1 MSLLEYRRKRR
12 FDRTREPA
20 PGPAAAPGERPVF
33 VVQLHHARRRH
44 YDVRLQV
51 GDVLR
56 SWAVPKGPS
65 YDPAVKR
72 LAVEVEDHPLD
83 YADFE
88 GDIPKGQYGG
98 GHVAIY
104 DRGTW
109 TTDDDP
115 HAQLARGHLRFALF
129 GRRLVG
135 GWHLVRTG
143 RRGTKPQWLLFKDDD
158 AHAGSLEAD
167 DLLAEGAEPPKPPR
181 ASVSRARPRREG
193 WAEAALALPG
203 ARRAALAVDA
213 PFAPQL
219 AVAGTSPPTGGHW
232 LHEIKWDGYRIL
244 AIVDGPR
251 VRLWSRNALEWTGK
265 APDVAAALAG
275 LGLEC
280 AAFDGELIAGG
291 GRRGEFNHLQA
302 TLAGERQDPLSL
314 VLFDL
319 LHLDGVDVS
328 AAPLLARKQLL
339 ARVLSSPPRRL
350 SYSTHVPEDG
360 DEALA
365 LASSQGFE
373 GILSKRA
380 DRPYMAGRSNDWRKS
395 KCVESDEFAVVGCTP
410 PKGHRTGFGALLL
423 ARPDGQGGYD
433 YAGRVGSGFPDEL
446 IKRLSRMLE
455 RGGQSEPTV
464 RVPPDETGLRGARWF
479 PPAFVVEVF
488 HRGIGGR
495 GLLRQPSLKAVR
507 LDKTPTDLAGHRAAP
522 ISSNRSRTSK
532 GGRMNPQSSPS
543 KRHSVS
549 RNDDGERDATTG
561 AGGIVLTHPD
571 RVVFA
576 EGARTKRDVFDY
588 YRAMMDWL
596 LPEIADRPLSI
607 VRCPHGAA
615 RPCFFQKHHAAG
627 LAHTDAVRVEE
638 TEGAADYLVV
648 RDADAV
654 LELVQLNA
662 IEFHPWGAR
671 TDDIDRADRMVF
683 DLDPDSGIAWAEVV
697 DAARRIR
704 DLLRELGLQS
714 FVRTSGGKGLH
725 VVVPLNPGCDW
736 EMTRRFSRA
745 FAESLVAMA
754 PLRFVATASKRF
766 RKGKIFID
774 HLRNARGAT
783 SVASFS
789 LRARPGAT
797 VAMPLRWEELG
808 RIDSAAHFDI
818 ASTRRRVRRLRS
830 HPWGD
835 IGSLTQNLDKA
846 LNDLA

>member
-20 PGPAAAPGERPVF
+20 SGSIPTPGDRPIF

-65 YDPAVKR
+65 FDPAVKR

-115 HAQLARGHLRFALF
+115 QAQLAKGHLRFELF

-135 GWHLVRTG
+135 GWHLVRT
-143 RRGTKPQWLLFKDDD
+143 RQRGTKQQWLLFKDDD
-158 AHAGSLEAD
+158 AHVGPVEAD
-167 DLLAEGAEPPKPPR
+167 DLLADGAEPPKP
-181 ASVSRARPRREG
+181 SRAAASRPRKRRDG

-203 ARRAALAVDA
+203 ARRTVRAEAMF
-213 PFAPQL
+213 PPQL
-219 AVAGTSPPTGGHW
+219 AVAGTSPPAGSHW

-244 AIVDGPR
+244 AMVDGPR
-251 VRLWSRNALEWTGK
+251 VRLWSRNALEWTDK
-265 APDVAAALAG
+265 APEVAAALVT
-275 LGLEC
+275 LGLDC

-302 TLAGERQDPLSL
+302 TLAGERRDRLSL

-319 LHLDGVDVS
+319 LHIDGIDIS
-328 AAPLLARKQLL
+328 EAPLLARKQLL
-339 ARVLSSPPRRL
+339 ARVLPSPPARL
-350 SYSTHVPEDG
+350 SYSSHVPGDG
-360 DEALA
+360 EGALA

-373 GILSKRA
+373 GIVSKRA
-380 DRPYMAGRSNDWRKS
+380 DRPYRAGRSNDWRKS

-423 ARPDGQGGYD
+423 ARPDGRGGYD
-433 YAGRVGSGFPDEL
+433 YAGRVGSGFPEDL
-446 IKRLSRMLE
+446 IRRLSRMVE

-464 RVPPDETGLRGARWF
+464 RVSPDEPGLRGARWF

-488 HRGIGGR
+488 YRGIGGR
-495 GLLRQPSLKAVR
+495 GLLRQPSLKSVR
-507 LDKTPTDLAGHRAAP
+507 LDKAPADLTGDAAAP
-522 ISSNRSRTSK
+522 IPSDTHLTRT
-532 GGRMNPQSSPS
+532 GGRMKPQSPS
-543 KRHSVS
+543 AQRTPKLRGDHS
-549 RNDDGERDATTG
+549 ERDAAADTG
-561 AGGIVLTHPD
+561 RIVLTHPE

-576 EGARTKRDVFDY
+576 EGGRTKREVFDY

-596 LPEIADRPLSI
+596 LPEIAGRPLSI
-607 VRCPHGAA
+607 VRCPQGAA

-638 TEGAADYLVV
+638 AQGAADYLVV

-662 IEFHPWGAR
+662 IEFHPWGACA
-671 TDDIDRADRMVF
+671 DDIERADRMVF

-704 DLLRELGLQS
+704 DLLRDIGLKS

-725 VVVPLNPGCDW
+725 VVVPLNPACDW
-736 EMTRRFSRA
+736 ETTRRFSRA

-754 PLRFVATASKRF
+754 PLHFVASASKRF

-797 VAMPLRWEELG
+797 VAMPLRWAELG
-808 RIDSAAHFDI
+808 RVDSAAHFDI
-818 ASTRRRVRRLRS
+818 ASAPRRVRRLRG

-835 IGSLTQNLDKA
+835 FGSLRQSLDTA
-846 LNDLA
+846 LDALS

>member
-1 MSLLEYRRKRR
+1 VSLLEYRRKRR

-20 PGPAAAPGERPVF
+20 PGAVAAPGGRPLF

-109 TTDDDP
+109 ATDHDP
-115 HAQLARGHLRFALF
+115 HAQLAKGHLRFELF

-143 RRGTKPQWLLFKDDD
+143 RRGAKPQWLLFKDDD
-158 AHAGSLEAD
+158 AHAGPLEAD
-167 DLLAEGAEPPKPPR
+167 DLLAEGVEPPRPTP
-181 ASVSRARPRREG
+181 ATAPHSRARRDG
-193 WAEAALALPG
+193 WADAALALPG
-203 ARRAALAVDA
+203 ARKAALAET

-219 AVAGTSPPTGGHW
+219 AVAGTSPPTGAHW

-265 APDVAAALAG
+265 APEVAAALAE
-275 LGLEC
+275 LGLAR

-302 TLAGERQDPLSL
+302 TLAGERRDPLSL

-319 LHLDGVDVS
+319 LHIDGVDVS

-339 ARVLSSPPRRL
+339 ARVLSPPPRRL

-360 DEALA
+360 GEALA

-380 DRPYMAGRSNDWRKS
+380 DRPYRAGRSNDWRKS

-433 YAGRVGSGFPDEL
+433 YAGRVGSGFPEDL
-446 IKRLSRMLE
+446 IRRLSRMVE
-455 RGGQSEPTV
+455 RRGQSAPTV
-464 RVPPDETGLRGARWF
+464 RVSPDEPGLRGARWF

-488 HRGIGGR
+488 YRGIGGR

-507 LDKTPTDLAGHRAAP
+507 LDKAPADLTGDVAAP
-522 ISSNRSRTSK
+522 IPSNTHGTRT
-532 GGRMNPQSSPS
+532 GGRMKPQSPPS
-543 KRHSVS
+543 QRTPRS
-549 RNDDGERDATTG
+549 RGNNSERDAAADSG
-561 AGGIVLTHPD
+561 RIVLTHPD

-596 LPEIADRPLSI
+596 LPEIVDRPLSI
-607 VRCPHGAA
+607 VRCPHGVA

-638 TEGAADYLVV
+638 TGGAADHLVV

-683 DLDPDSGIAWAEVV
+683 DLDPDSGIAWVEVV

-704 DLLRELGLQS
+704 DLLRDLGLQS

-725 VVVPLNPGCDW
+725 VVVPLDPGCDW
-736 EMTRRFSRA
+736 ETTRRFSRA

-789 LRARPGAT
+789 LRARPSAT

-818 ASTRRRVRRLRS
+818 ASAPRRVRRLRG

-835 IGSLTQNLDKA
+835 FGSLRQNLDTA
-846 LNDLA
+846 LDALA